1 MIKTDFST
9 NLGRFSTRIIWPM
22 VTMGRSV

>member
-9 NLGRFSTRIIWPM
+9 NLGRFSTRII
-22 VTMGRSV
+22 